1 MPAARPSPVVTVAR
15 ALLEDLTRLVVPVEC
30 PGCGLVD
37 RTVCPQCRRALVGPA
52 RRVEAQVPRLDRM
65 DGRAPLPVWALAEY
79 SGPVRGLV
87 VAWKDRGRSD
97 LTPVL
102 CTSMRDAAGD
112 TYGALRAAV
121 GAGPVAVVPVPP
133 APGSRRRRGGDL
145 VADLATAV
153 ADGLRQVGV
162 DAQVE
167 RALRR
172 RRTPDQVGL
181 GARARGRNAGAGYL
195 LRSDRRVRQAWCVL
209 VDDVV
214 TTGSTL
220 AACEQVLG
228 RAGGRVLAAVV
239 LAATPGPTDRGR

>member
-1 MPAARPSPVVTVAR
+1 MPALRSSSPVTVAR
-15 ALLEDLTRLVVPVEC
+15 ALLQDLTRLVVPVEC

-37 RTVCPQCRRALVGPA
+37 RTVCPACQDRLAGPA

-65 DGRAPLPVWALAEY
+65 DGRAPLPVWAPAEY

-87 VAWKDRGRSD
+87 VAWKDRGRRD

-102 CTSMRDAAGD
+102 CASVRDAATDACGV
-112 TYGALRAAV
+112 LRAAV
-121 GAGPVAVVPVPP
+121 GAAPVVVVPVPP
-133 APGSRRRRGGDL
+133 APGSRRRRDGDL
-145 VADLATAV
+145 VAVLAAAV
-153 ADGLRQVGV
+153 VDGLRQAGV
-162 DAQVE
+162 DARVV

-172 RRTPDQVGL
+172 RRTRDQVGL
-181 GARARGRNAGAGYL
+181 GARARGRNAGAGYR
-195 LRSDRRVRQAWCVL
+195 LRSGRRVPQAWCVL

-220 AACEQVLG
+220 AACEHLLG

-239 LAATPGPTDRGR
+239 LAATPGPADRGR